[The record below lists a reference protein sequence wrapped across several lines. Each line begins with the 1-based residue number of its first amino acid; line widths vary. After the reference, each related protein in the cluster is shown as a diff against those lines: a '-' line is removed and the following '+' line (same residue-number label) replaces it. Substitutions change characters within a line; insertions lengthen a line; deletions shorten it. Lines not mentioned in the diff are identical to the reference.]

1 MEGCILTSPLLAE
14 RLLDRT
20 SLYKVAISLQILII
34 LMFNV
39 NNEIDIQNVAML
51 IMACFKVTG

>member
-1 MEGCILTSPLLAE
+1 MEGCILMSPLLAE
-14 RLLDRT
+14 RLLDRNG
-20 SLYKVAISLQILII
+20 LYKVAISLQILII